1 MAVLSPL
8 PPQQRCAEVLTANPK
23 MLCLPADPSHG
34 EQSGTEEVIDGSGYL
49 HEDGRLPLHCHLLRG
64 TFPRGMDPSDRP
76 RCSWE
81 TGTFPRLWIPLPR
94 LPPSQGLN
102 LHLDMETW
110 YNMDLLNRSLRI
122 CHVQLLLGE
131 QGEMRSHAR
140 RSQGQPSPSAGDVR
154 GPCAETLG
162 LGSGLE
168 WWGQLA
174 HSLIH

>member
-1 MAVLSPL
+1 MVKDAKRCDKRGKARCQGTVASTGMAVLSPL

-81 TGTFPRLWIPLPR
+81 TGTFPRL
-94 LPPSQGLN
+94 
-102 LHLDMETW
+102 
-110 YNMDLLNRSLRI
+110 
-122 CHVQLLLGE
+122 
-131 QGEMRSHAR
+131 
-140 RSQGQPSPSAGDVR
+140 
-154 GPCAETLG
+154 
-162 LGSGLE
+162 
-168 WWGQLA
+168 
-174 HSLIH
+174 